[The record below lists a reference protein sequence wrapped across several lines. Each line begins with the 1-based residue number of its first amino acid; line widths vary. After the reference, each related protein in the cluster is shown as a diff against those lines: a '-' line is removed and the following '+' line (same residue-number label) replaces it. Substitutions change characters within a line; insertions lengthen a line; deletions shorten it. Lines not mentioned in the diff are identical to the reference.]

1 MWRNV
6 DRFCVAFYFTFPNTC
21 VSKKYWFL
29 NRKKK
34 HFIFQTESVDCRLF
48 SKYFSSFYKSIGMN
62 VSSVTYVTLYSQVQ
76 HSFYDCFKVHSPRK
90 ELVASIRTQSNRF
103 CINAKHSLL
112 LCFGRENEY
121 STKSRESVLRV

>member
-1 MWRNV
+1 M
-6 DRFCVAFYFTFPNTC
+6 RFEKVLVFEQ
-21 VSKKYWFL
+21 
-29 NRKKK
+29 KKK
-34 HFIFQTESVDCRLF
+34 T
-48 SKYFSSFYKSIGMN
+48 FYISNGKCGL
-62 VSSVTYVTLYSQVQ
+62 SSVFKIFLKTYVTLYSQVQ
-76 HSFYDCFKVHSPRK
+76 HSFYDCFKVHSPRN